1 MTLDQ
6 NHSEFET
13 FMKRVY
19 IEKKEGSYQQEAR
32 QLLFEIKEQLDLPNL
47 NQLRILQCYDLDL
60 ISNSEFELAIKN
72 VLSEAPLDQ
81 VSYQLKIEQHQT
93 AFRVALLPGQFD
105 QRSDSAAQCIQI
117 LTQKEAPRISWSQ
130 VFVLTG
136 QLSKRDIQQVKGYLI
151 NPVESQEVPLGLPET
166 LLPKIAPPLPVPTI
180 NGFIKKDKKELLNV
194 KATLKLAMNL
204 DDLQHCQV
212 YFAKTA
218 QRNPTLTELRLLD
231 TYWSD
236 HCRHTTFLTPLSSIE
251 FETSPS
257 NKIIEEAFFNYQQ
270 IRSNYYTESKASPIT
285 LMDLAIIAMKYLRKI
300 GKLDNLEISE
310 EINAASIVLP
320 VTVKGQS
327 ADWLVMFKNE
337 THNHPTEIEPFG
349 GAATC
354 LGGAIR
360 DPLSGRAYVY
370 QAMRVTGAA
379 DPRTPFSQT
388 LEGKLSQRKIC
399 RGAAQ
404 GYSSYGNQIGI
415 ATGLVHEFYHPD
427 YVAKRME
434 VGAVIAAAPKKNVV
448 RGTPMP
454 GDWIVLIGGHTGRDG
469 IGGATGSSKEHDE
482 TALENAAEV
491 QKGNPPTE
499 RKLQRLFRNP
509 EFSQKIKR
517 CNDFGA
523 GGISVAI
530 GELADSLEIDLDAV
544 PKKYQGLDGTELT
557 LSESQERMA
566 IVINQEDYLK
576 IQELALKE
584 NLDTAKVAE
593 VTNSGRMR
601 IHFQGRVI
609 VDLLRKF
616 IATNGVLQSQE
627 VIISAPVHKNSPL
640 QKNITVTNWVETW
653 LKRCQYL
660 NFSQQK
666 GLIEQFDSSIGA
678 ASILQPLGGRTQS
691 TQIEA
696 MAAKIPVLEGET
708 DCGTLMSFGFDPAI
722 SSWHP
727 FYGGAYAVIESVC
740 RIVASGGEY
749 SDIRLTFQEYFEK
762 LGNDPH
768 KWGKPMS
775 ALLGAFTV
783 QKALQ
788 IAAIGGKDSMSGT
801 FGEIN
806 VPPTLIS
813 FAVAPIS
820 AEKVISPELKSTNST
835 LYRITTP
842 RSSEGLPE
850 WSSWIENL
858 RWLTKEI
865 HSGRILSA
873 QSIRMGGI
881 AEALTNMTAGNQ
893 IGVEISTLISPSELF
908 KEGFGD
914 FIIEIQGSIEPNI
927 KSTHILKLG
936 TTTTLPFIQF
946 KDVELPLEKI
956 EKSWNQSLESTY
968 PTDATPTI
976 LNAVETYTFKGSP
989 HIRTNNKIIQPKVC
1003 IPIFPGTN
1011 CEYDSA
1017 QAFTKQGATI
1027 ITPVFQNLNSE
1038 QVDTSLKK
1046 LAKVIQESQILMLPG
1061 GFSAGDEPDG
1071 SGKFISNVF
1080 RNNQVADATMDLL
1093 NNRQG
1098 LILGICNGF
1107 QALIKL
1113 GLLPYGE
1120 IMEPEESMPTLTVNS
1135 ISRHVARHVHTRI
1148 SNNTS
1153 PWLQSCEIGEQH
1165 CIPVSHREG
1174 RFYATQKALRELV
1187 ENQQIATQYVSPSG
1201 KASMAIEDNPNGS
1214 LGAIEGITNLDG
1226 RVLGKMGHSERIG
1239 NQIFKNI
1246 PGEKD
1251 QKIFAS
1257 GVKYFK

>member
-1 MTLDQ
+1 
-6 NHSEFET
+6 
-13 FMKRVY
+13 MKRVY
-19 IEKKEGSYQQEAR
+19 IEKKECGDQQEAI
-32 QLLFEIKEQLDLPNL
+32 QLLLEIKEQLNLPNL
-47 NQLRILQCYDLDL
+47 TQLRLVQCYDLEAVSDKD
-60 ISNSEFELAIKN
+60 FKLAVKN
-72 VLSEAPLDQ
+72 VLSQAPLDKI
-81 VSYQLKIEQHQT
+81 SYHLRLHSNQT

-105 QRSDSAAQCIQI
+105 QRADSAAQCLQI
-117 LTQKEAPRISWSQ
+117 ITQKDSPRIAWSQ
-130 VFVLTG
+130 VFVLVG
-136 QLSKRDIQQVKGYLI
+136 ELSAKDIQRIKNYCI
-151 NPVESQEVPLGLPET
+151 NPVESREVPLALPET
-166 LLPKIAPPLPVPTI
+166 LFPEISAPPPVPII
-180 NGFIKKDKKELLNV
+180 NGFIEKEKKELLNFQV
-194 KATLKLAMNL
+194 DLKLAMSL
-204 DDLQHCQV
+204 EDLVHCQA
-212 YFAKTA
+212 YFAKTE

-236 HCRHTTFLTPLSSIE
+236 HCRHTTFLTPISAVE
-251 FETSPS
+251 FEESPS
-257 NKIIEEAFFNYQQ
+257 NKIVEETFYKYQR
-270 IRSNYYTESKASPIT
+270 IRSACYDETLERPVT
-285 LMDLAIIAMKYLRKI
+285 LMDIAVIAMKYLCKT

-320 VTVKGQS
+320 VTVDGQS
-327 ADWLVMFKNE
+327 SDWLVMFKNE

-388 LEGKLSQRKIC
+388 LEGKRSQRKIC

-415 ATGLVHEFYHPD
+415 ATGLVHEFYHPN

-434 VGAVIAAAPKKNVV
+434 VGAVIAATPKKNVV
-448 RGTPMP
+448 RGTPVP
-454 GDWIVLIGGHTGRDG
+454 GDWIVLVGGHTGRDG
-469 IGGATGSSKEHDE
+469 IGGATGSSKEHDDS
-482 TALENAAEV
+482 ALENVAEV

-530 GELADSLEIDLDAV
+530 GELADSLEINLDAV

-566 IVINQEDYLK
+566 IVIKQEDYDK

-584 NLDTAKVAE
+584 NLDIAKVAE
-593 VTNSGRMR
+593 VTDSGRMIIR
-601 IHFQGRVI
+601 WQGQII
-609 VDLLRKF
+609 VNLLRKF
-616 IATNGVLQSQE
+616 IATNGVLRSQK
-627 VIISAPVHKNSPL
+627 VLVRAPVYENCPL
-640 QKNITVTNWVETW
+640 QKNIETTNWVQTW
-653 LKRCQYL
+653 LQQCQKL

-666 GLIEQFDSSIGA
+666 GLIEQFDSSVGA
-678 ASILQPLGGRTQS
+678 ATILQPLGGSTQL

-696 MAAKIPVLEGET
+696 MAAKIPILEGET
-708 DCGTLMSFGFDPAI
+708 DQGTLMSYGFDPEV

-727 FYGGAYAVIESVC
+727 FYGGAYAVIESVA
-740 RIVASGGEY
+740 RIVASGGDF

-762 LGNDPH
+762 LGEDPFR
-768 KWGKPMS
+768 WGKPMS

-783 QKALQ
+783 QEALQ

-801 FGEIN
+801 FGTIN

-820 AEKVISPELKSTNST
+820 ASKVISPELKSVNST
-835 LYRITTP
+835 LYRVITP
-842 RSSEGLPE
+842 RTPEGLPV
-850 WSSWIENL
+850 WSFWIKHL
-858 RWLTKEI
+858 KWLTAEI
-865 HSGRILSA
+865 HSGTIISA

-881 AEALTNMTAGNQ
+881 AEVLTNMTAGNQ
-893 IGVEISTLISPSELF
+893 IGVEISTKIEPNELF
-908 KEGFGD
+908 KEGYGD
-914 FIIEIQGSIEPNI
+914 FIIEIKGESLSGIQRDS
-927 KSTHILKLG
+927 ILKIG
-936 TTTTLPFIQF
+936 TTISAPVIKFMGVNLLLENIE
-946 KDVELPLEKI
+946 KAWRYPLET
-956 EKSWNQSLESTY
+956 TY
-968 PTDATPTI
+968 PTKATPSTFASVPTHTF
-976 LNAVETYTFKGSP
+976 NATPY
-989 HIRTNNKIIQPKVC
+989 IRTNEKVICPKVC
-1003 IPIFPGTN
+1003 IPVFPGTN
-1011 CEYDSA
+1011 CEYESTR
-1017 QAFTKQGATI
+1017 AFTKEGATV

-1038 QVDTSLKK
+1038 QVNISLKK
-1046 LAKVIQESQILMLPG
+1046 LANAIQQSQILMLPG

-1080 RNNQVADATMDLL
+1080 RNNEVTDATMDLL
-1093 NNRQG
+1093 KNRQG

-1120 IMEPEESMPTLTVNS
+1120 ITDPQESMPTLTVNA
-1135 ISRHVARHVHTRI
+1135 IGRHVARHVHTRI
-1148 SNNTS
+1148 ANNAS

-1165 CIPVSHREG
+1165 CIPVSHGEG
-1174 RFYATQKALRELV
+1174 RFHASNEAWQDLV
-1187 ENQQIATQYVSPSG
+1187 KNQQIATQYVTPFGS
-1201 KASMAIEDNPNGS
+1201 ASMAIEDNPNGS

-1226 RVLGKMGHSERIG
+1226 RVLGKMGHSERVG

-1246 PGEKD
+1246 PGQKD

-1257 GVKYFK
+1257 GVQYFQ

>member
-1 MTLDQ
+1 
-6 NHSEFET
+6 
-13 FMKRVY
+13 MKRVY
-19 IEKKEGSYQQEAR
+19 IEKKQGSYQQEAR
-32 QLLFEIKEQLDLPNL
+32 QLLLEIKEQLDLPNL
-47 NQLRILQCYDLDL
+47 TQLRLLQCYDLGA
-60 ISNSEFELAIKN
+60 ISDSEFELAIKN

-81 VSYQLKIEQHQT
+81 VFYRLKLEPNQS

-105 QRSDSAAQCIQI
+105 QRADSAAQCIQI
-117 LTQKEAPRISWSQ
+117 LTQKEAPLVVWSQ
-130 VFVLTG
+130 IFVLSG
-136 QLSKRDIQQVKGYLI
+136 GLSRKDIQRIKDYFI
-151 NPVESQEVPLGLPET
+151 NPVESREVPLGFPET
-166 LLPKIAPPLPVPTI
+166 LLPKIAPPLPVPI
-180 NGFIKKDKKELLNV
+180 IDGFIEKDKKELVNF
-194 KATLKLAMNL
+194 KADLKLAMNL
-204 DDLQHCQV
+204 VDLQHCQS
-212 YFAKTA
+212 YFIRTE

-236 HCRHTTFLTPLSSIE
+236 HCRHTTFLTPISSIE
-251 FETSPS
+251 FEASPS
-257 NKIIEEAFFNYQQ
+257 NKIIEEAFINYQQ
-270 IRSNYYTESKASPIT
+270 IRSEYYNKSIPSPIS
-285 LMDLAIIAMKYLRKI
+285 LMDLAVISMKYLRKT
-300 GKLDNLEISE
+300 GKLENLEVSE
-310 EINAASIVLP
+310 EINAASIILP
-320 VTVKGQS
+320 VIVDLKRE
-327 ADWLVMFKNE
+327 DWLVMFKNE

-434 VGAVIAAAPKKNVV
+434 VGAVIAATPKKNVV
-448 RGTPMP
+448 RGTPVP

-491 QKGNPPTE
+491 QKGNAPTE

-566 IVINQEDYLK
+566 IVINKEDYFP
-576 IQELALKE
+576 IQELALME

-593 VTNSGRMR
+593 VTDSGRMR
-601 IHFQGRVI
+601 IHFQGRFI
-609 VDLLRKF
+609 VDLLREF
-616 IATNGVLQSQE
+616 IATNGVLQSQK
-627 VIISAPVHKNSPL
+627 VIIKAPVSKTCPL
-640 QKNITVTNWVETW
+640 QKDISVSDWIETW
-653 LKRCQYL
+653 LKKCQQL
-660 NFSQQK
+660 NFSQQR
-666 GLIEQFDSSIGA
+666 GLLEQFDSSVGA
-678 ASILQPLGGRTQS
+678 ATILQPLGGRTQS

-696 MAAKIPVLEGET
+696 MAAKIPVSEGET
-708 DCGTLMSFGFDPAI
+708 DHGTLMSYGFDPEI

-740 RIVASGGEY
+740 RIVASGGDF

-762 LGNDPH
+762 LGNDPCR
-768 KWGKPMS
+768 WGKPMS

-801 FGEIN
+801 FADIN

-820 AEKVISPELKSTNST
+820 AKKVISPELKSTNST

-842 RSSEGLPE
+842 RSPEGLPD
-850 WSSWIENL
+850 WSLWIENL
-858 RWLTKEI
+858 RCLTKEI
-865 HSGRILSA
+865 HSGSILSA
-873 QSIRMGGI
+873 QSVRMGGI

-893 IGVEISTLISPSELF
+893 IGVEISTLISSSELF
-908 KEGFGD
+908 TEGFGD

-927 KSTHILKLG
+927 KSTHILKIG
-936 TTTTLPFIQF
+936 KTTNLPLIKF
-946 KDVELPLEKI
+946 KGAELPLEKI
-956 EKSWNQSLESTY
+956 KIAWSQSLESTY
-968 PTDATPTI
+968 PTKAIPKI
-976 LNAVETYTFKGSP
+976 LSSVETYTFEGSP
-989 HIRTNNKIIQPKVC
+989 HIRTNDKIIRPKVC
-1003 IPIFPGTN
+1003 IPVFPGTN
-1011 CEYDSA
+1011 CEYESA
-1017 QAFTKQGATI
+1017 RAFRKQGATV
-1027 ITPVFQNLNSE
+1027 ITPVFQNLNSK
-1038 QVDTSLKK
+1038 QVDISLRK

-1080 RNNQVADATMDLL
+1080 RNNLVADATMDLL
-1093 NNRQG
+1093 KNRQG

-1113 GLLPYGE
+1113 GLVPYGE
-1120 IMEPEESMPTLTVNS
+1120 ILEPKESMPTLTVNS
-1135 ISRHVARHVHTRI
+1135 IGRHVARHVYTRI
-1148 SNNTS
+1148 SNNAS

-1165 CIPVSHREG
+1165 RIPVSHGEG
-1174 RFYATQKALRELV
+1174 RFYASQEALQELV
-1187 ENQQIATQYVSPSG
+1187 KNKQIVTQYVSPAG

-1214 LGAIEGITNLDG
+1214 HGAIEGITNFDG

-1239 NQIFKNI
+1239 KELFKNI
-1246 PGEKD
+1246 PGNKD
-1251 QKIFAS
+1251 QKIFES